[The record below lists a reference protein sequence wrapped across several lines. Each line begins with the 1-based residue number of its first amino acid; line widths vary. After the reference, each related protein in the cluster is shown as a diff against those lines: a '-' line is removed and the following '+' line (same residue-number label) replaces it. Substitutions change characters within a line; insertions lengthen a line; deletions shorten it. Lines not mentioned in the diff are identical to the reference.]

1 MSVPNA
7 SSDTFLAVFSL
18 TTVLQVWAWKLISH
32 INYIRQNCTLWCD
45 IFRKC
50 RQSLVFRFAS
60 SCSDLVVIMLC
71 MLSGKKKKKKNIT
84 VQGTAWSTWPL
95 QFPERQRSKVRL
107 GRVSH
112 SVPFHLRCHCLC
124 NPRYQ
129 ARDLKFLAPFAGIG
143 KSKLKLWSMI
153 RTLSPLCFFRD
164 SKCCC

>member
-1 MSVPNA
+1 MKIDQSYQLYQTKLH
-7 SSDTFLAVFSL
+7 SLMWYFIFLENVDSL
-18 TTVLQVWAWKLISH
+18 L
-32 INYIRQNCTLWCD
+32 
-45 IFRKC
+45 
-50 RQSLVFRFAS
+50 
-60 SCSDLVVIMLC
+60 CSDLPVVVRIWSLLC
-71 MLSGKKKKKKNIT
+71 CVCYQGKKKKKKIEKKNIT

-107 GRVSH
+107 GRVSC